1 MSLADMMHTLRKRNQ
16 ATYYYYC
23 VKRADSN
30 VALKTQY
37 LAVGVARV
45 FVLVFTRAR
54 QTLFLRLTA

>member
-1 MSLADMMHTLRKRNQ
+1 MSLADMMHALRKRNQ

-37 LAVGVARV
+37 LPVGIARV
-45 FVLVFTRAR
+45 FLLWSSRER
-54 QTLFLRLTA
+54 GKHCFLD